1 MAEQSIYQALQHIE
15 YVVKRLN
22 DLSFFLKD
30 DLIDQ
35 PVKILA
41 DAKSLGFPVEIEE
54 RYRNGYIAKNEET
67 VKSIIT
73 DIQSL
78 HIPYLE
84 GVIQN
89 LKEAINRE

>member
-1 MAEQSIYQALQHIE
+1 MTEQSIYQALQHTE

-22 DLSFFLKD
+22 ELSFFLKD

-73 DIQSL
+73 DIQHV

-84 GVIQN
+84 RVMEDLRN
-89 LKEAINRE
+89 ALNR